1 MYLFS
6 NNCSTIVNAVVVTAE
21 LSEFVNFFCMFEFR
35 ATKMVKGL

>member
-6 NNCSTIVNAVVVTAE
+6 NNCSTIVNAVVTAE

-35 ATKMVKGL
+35 ATKMVKVL